1 MKKTIIG
8 VLVVIAALTIGVGG
22 AYLLVRPWASA
33 ADVQAEQDDTQM
45 PYFRQ
50 GRGMMP
56 FGPQT
61 EDRLGPGM
69 MNGYGRRGQGRGNFG
84 PGMMHDWFSDDAALS
99 GERISMDDALV
110 KAQEYV
116 VGKGD
121 NLRVAEIMEFQNNF
135 YAVVVETDTGKG
147 AFELLIH
154 PVSGQVIL
162 EPGPNLMWNTKYGH
176 MALKE
181 PSAVNSVT
189 MKEAA
194 ELAQEAL
201 DQKGQGAEVSAAG
214 FDFYGYY
221 SFDYEIGG
229 KVAGMLSVN
238 GETGRVWFH
247 NWHGGFIG
255 EQEIEK

>member
-8 VLVVIAALTIGVGG
+8 VLIVIAALAIGVGG
-22 AYLLVRPWASA
+22 AYLVVRPWASA
-33 ADVQAEQDDTQM
+33 TGAWIAQDENPL

-50 GRGMMP
+50 GRGMWP

-69 MNGYGRRGQGRGNFG
+69 MGGHGRGQGRGSSG
-84 PGMMHDWFSDDAALS
+84 PGMMHDWFSDDAALT

-116 VGKGD
+116 AGKGD
-121 NLRVAEIMEFQNNF
+121 NLRVAEIMEFENNF

-147 AFELLIH
+147 AFELLVH
-154 PVSGQVIL
+154 PVSGQVIA
-162 EPGPNLMWNTKYGH
+162 EPGPNMMWNTKYGH
-176 MALKE
+176 MAQAD
-181 PSAVNSVT
+181 PIAVNSVT

-194 ELAQEAL
+194 SLAQKAL
-201 DQKGQGAEVSAAG
+201 DRQGQEAKVSANG
-214 FDFYGYY
+214 VDFYGYY

-255 EQEIEK
+255 EKEIEK